1 MLVRHTYYSICEILF
16 LRVSTLHLAN
26 SVMRDVG
33 IYNKAMQIVGRNTL
47 IEFFHHPNPQE
58 RIHLLDKKLS
68 GEDMRVDS
76 KLARRPLNVTCG
88 HC

>member
-1 MLVRHTYYSICEILF
+1 
-16 LRVSTLHLAN
+16 
-26 SVMRDVG
+26 MRDVG

-58 RIHLLDKKLS
+58 LIHLLDKKLS

-76 KLARRPLNVTCG
+76 KLASQSVGMRGDL
-88 HC
+88 